1 MAEDRSNK
9 TEPATPKRKEDARK
23 KGQIAIS
30 RDLSTAVI
38 LLSGIGLLAA
48 MLPVGVLKMTEMTR
62 QGLTLS
68 FP

>member
-9 TEPATPKRKEDARK
+9 TEPATPKRKEEARK
-23 KGQIAIS
+23 KGQIAVS

-48 MLPVGVLKMTEMTR
+48 MVPVGV
-62 QGLTLS
+62 
-68 FP
+68 